1 MALDAADSHSGLSP
15 SHDMREDMVSSRAKA
30 TKEGNMQAANCK
42 QADFYSPFL
51 STPRQGHVY
60 EQGESDMVKLTR
72 GMSSSIS
79 WATFHFGGLSFLF
92 FLSLP
97 FRTFKSLRTFANSRL
112 VFNTRNAG

>member
-60 EQGESDMVKLTR
+60 EQGESDMVKWTR

-79 WATFHFGGLSFLF
+79 WTTFHFWGAFFSLFSFSPLSHF
-92 FLSLP
+92 
-97 FRTFKSLRTFANSRL
+97 
-112 VFNTRNAG
+112 